1 MADLINIDT
10 KEAGKKLQVI
20 NRNFMLVVV
29 ITFAV
34 SIAYLYHQQQMLSGE
49 LVHYLMNDVQTTTRI
64 IEQNNKLI
72 ESTNKLIE
80 NNNEV
85 IEKLVDEKKN

>member
-10 KEAGKKLQVI
+10 KEAGKKLQI
-20 NRNFMLVVV
+20 LNRNFMLVIV
-29 ITFAV
+29 IAFAV
-34 SIAYLYHQQQMLSGE
+34 SIAYLYHQQQVLSGE